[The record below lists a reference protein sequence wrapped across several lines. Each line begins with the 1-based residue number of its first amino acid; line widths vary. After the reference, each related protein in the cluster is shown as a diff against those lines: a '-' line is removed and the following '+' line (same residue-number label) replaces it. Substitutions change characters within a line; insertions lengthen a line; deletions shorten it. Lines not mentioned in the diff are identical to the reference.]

1 MKTRIYHHD
10 GGWVFWV
17 QYRQNKPLEGWSPSR
32 EGAVFG
38 RSVLVGQAAREAQD
52 A

>member
-1 MKTRIYHHD
+1 MLTKIYRFD

-17 QYRQNKPLEGWSPSR
+17 RYRKDEPLTGWSPSR

-38 RSVLVGQAAREAQD
+38 RAVLVAKAARAGS
-52 A
+52 